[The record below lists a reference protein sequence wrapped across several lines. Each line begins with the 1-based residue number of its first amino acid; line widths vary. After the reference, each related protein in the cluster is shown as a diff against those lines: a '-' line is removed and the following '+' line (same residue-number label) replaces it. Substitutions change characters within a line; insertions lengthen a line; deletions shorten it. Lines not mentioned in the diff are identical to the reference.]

1 MTLRLNELAP
11 AEGAKREH
19 RRLGRGIGSGVGK
32 TGGRGIKGQKSRKS
46 GGVRPGFE
54 GGQTAI
60 YRRLPKFGFTSQIAL
75 KTAEVR
81 LSELNK
87 VESDIISLETLKEA
101 NIVRKDML
109 RARIILSGE
118 ISRAFTVQ
126 GVALTK
132 GAQAAIEA
140 AGGKIEG

>member
-11 AEGAKREH
+11 AEGAKRDNL
-19 RRLGRGIGSGVGK
+19 RVGRGIGSGVGK
-32 TGGRGIKGQKSRKS
+32 TGGRGVKGQKSRKS

-87 VESDIISLETLKEA
+87 VEGDIISLETLKAA
-101 NIVRKDML
+101 NVVRRDQL
-109 RARIILSGE
+109 RARVVLSGE
-118 ISRAFTVQ
+118 VTRAFTVQ
-126 GVALTK
+126 GIALTK
-132 GAQAAIEA
+132 GAKAAIEA
-140 AGGKIEG
+140 ADGKVEE

>member
-19 RRLGRGIGSGVGK
+19 RRLGRGIGTGVGK

-81 LSELNK
+81 LSELSK
-87 VESDIISLETLKEA
+87 VEGDIVSLETLKAA
-101 NIVRKDML
+101 NVVRRDQI
-109 RARIILSGE
+109 RARIVLSGE
-118 ISRAFTVQ
+118 ITRAFTVQ

-132 GAQAAIEA
+132 GAKAAIEA
-140 AGGKIEG
+140 AGGKVEE